1 MPQGILISM
10 NSSRAPHIGSRPGP
24 TQQPKDSSARKPQT
38 KQPISYEHSPTHEKT
53 GCLKSDWA
61 HSHLTTYPLI
71 WPCPSE
77 EQAPS
82 STHQRATLVL
92 PPESWHKPLDSLFH
106 QGTDS
111 RSKKNW
117 NPAACKME
125 AAITER
131 QNGMAEGY
139 VPDEGARQNL
149 HLKRFQS
156 NDSKGGPNIR
166 ERLEAQTKK
175 IQ

>member
-1 MPQGILISM
+1 
-10 NSSRAPHIGSRPGP
+10 
-24 TQQPKDSSARKPQT
+24 
-38 KQPISYEHSPTHEKT
+38 
-53 GCLKSDWA
+53 
-61 HSHLTTYPLI
+61 
-71 WPCPSE
+71 
-77 EQAPS
+77 
-82 STHQRATLVL
+82 
-92 PPESWHKPLDSLFH
+92 
-106 QGTDS
+106 
-111 RSKKNW
+111 
-117 NPAACKME
+117 ME